1 MVILESKH
9 NFEASCCLRDTD
21 SKTFWSF
28 VFFEFGLKTVPPLL
42 FFILGTVRYATIKD
56 TAVGHC
62 KYTNFFK
69 AKVGIS
75 LLVGTF
81 DLLQSSVI
89 FI

>member
-1 MVILESKH
+1 V
-9 NFEASCCLRDTD
+9 
-21 SKTFWSF
+21 F

-56 TAVGHC
+56 YAVGHC
-62 KYTNFFK
+62 KYSNFFK

-81 DLLQSSVI
+81 DLVQSSVI